1 MAPLKPLTIAINL
14 FWNTFS
20 LFVKKINKD
29 LIMRVTFGSKYNQMN
44 NYQNALQNKINDA
57 NTQIASGL
65 KIRYGYQNSDINNQ
79 NLKFQ
84 YEENTLDQGIDV
96 AKNAY
101 TSTLNTDKA
110 LQEFSKTMEAFKTKL
125 IQSANDVHSET
136 SRAAIANDLERLKEH
151 MMNVANTS
159 IGGEFL
165 FGGSKVDRPPIDS
178 EGKYHGNGEDLNAL
192 ISSDNLVPYN
202 ISGQDL
208 FLGADKDKHKLITT
222 NIKLLNQNK
231 LHPDVMDALEHS
243 SLPEEVFIKPGDT
256 LRELIGDND
265 KDPTNDPKE
274 FFYLQG
280 VRPDGSSFKEK
291 FALSKAYQNQ
301 ESATKVSDLLDK
313 IAHAYGNTSQNKV
326 VDVSLNNW
334 GQIEI
339 KNLTPG
345 SENLDFHLI
354 SSDGDFDDLDALR
367 SSGKRV
373 TEYVKSAF
381 VTDRSLSQVKAVPNM
396 YNPKTL
402 EIPSV
407 FVTKDN
413 VLANKNTKLSEIF
426 GDSVE
431 TLKINASRL
440 DDESL
445 IKIPNLPVYLDIPIL
460 LDVKNS
466 TIKDLKDAIKERF
479 NNEVDV
485 EIETNGRLRIIDNSS
500 KESPISLALSTL
512 DQKGL
517 EVAGIPTNNASEYQK
532 TYFNK
537 EGAKLESNVAQIAQ
551 NGAANGSTKLSEA
564 AKGSLENS
572 VFNMKLNDV
581 NGLFLEAQMILDNNG
596 VFLSLPNG
604 VKIPLYDPT
613 TADIQASKPNEVTY
627 RQLMDAMSIVLN
639 YSNTDPAIYQ
649 QISDNPTS
657 KESKERFIELLKQAK
672 DNLSVNLNEEG
683 KVIIQDNMH
692 SNTKMQ
698 FMLFDKDANDFSQNA
713 LHSDKPSLKL
723 NANNALIIDKPSVN
737 FFDQLENT
745 ITSVRKGI
753 YRPDALGDTYSSDMR
768 NLGIQNGITLIDH
781 LSDHIEK
788 MIAKNGAHGKA
799 FENIIRRNEV
809 LKTQVQSIRGETT
822 GTDMAETYNKFSNL
836 TNNYN
841 AVLASTNKINNL
853 SLTKYL

>member
-1 MAPLKPLTIAINL
+1 
-14 FWNTFS
+14 
-20 LFVKKINKD
+20 
-29 LIMRVTFGSKYNQMN
+29 MRVTFGSKYNQMN
-44 NYQNALQNKINDA
+44 HYQNALQNKINDA

-96 AKNAY
+96 AQNAY

-136 SRAAIANDLERLKEH
+136 SRAAIANDLERLREH

-178 EGKYHGNGEDLNAL
+178 NGKYHGNGEDLNAL

-222 NIKLLNQNK
+222 NIKLFNQSK

-291 FALSKAYQNQ
+291 FALDKAYQNK

-313 IAHAYGNTSQNKV
+313 IGHAYGNTSQNKV

-354 SSDGDFDDLDALR
+354 SSDWDFDDLDALR

-396 YNPKTL
+396 YNPKVL

-440 DDESL
+440 DDESA

-485 EIETNGRLRIIDNSS
+485 EIATNGRLRIIDNSS
-500 KESPISLALSTL
+500 NQSPISFSLITL
-512 DQKGL
+512 NDKGL

-581 NGLFLEAQMILDNNG
+581 NGLFLEAQMNLDNNG
-596 VFLSLPNG
+596 AFLSLPNG

-627 RQLMDAMSIVLN
+627 RQLMDAMSIALN

-657 KESKERFIELLKQAK
+657 KESKERFIGLLKQAK
-672 DNLSVNLNEEG
+672 DNLSINLNEEG

-737 FFDQLENT
+737 FFDQLENI

-753 YRPDALGDTYSSDMR
+753 YRPDALGDNYSSDMR

>member
-1 MAPLKPLTIAINL
+1 
-14 FWNTFS
+14 
-20 LFVKKINKD
+20 
-29 LIMRVTFGSKYNQMN
+29 MRVTFGSKYNQMN

-65 KIRYGYQNSDINNQ
+65 KIRYGYQNSNINNQ

-96 AKNAY
+96 AQNAY

-110 LQEFSKTMEAFKTKL
+110 LQEFSKTMETFKTKL
-125 IQSANDVHSET
+125 IQSANDMHSET
-136 SRAAIANDLERLKEH
+136 SRAAIANDLERLREH

-243 SLPEEVFIKPGDT
+243 SLPEEVFIKPSDT

-280 VRPDGSSFKEK
+280 IRPDGSSFKEK
-291 FALSKAYQNQ
+291 FALDKAYQNK

-313 IAHAYGNTSQNKV
+313 IGHAYGNTSQNKV

-367 SSGKRV
+367 SSAKRV

-396 YNPKTL
+396 YNPKVL

-426 GDSVE
+426 GDKVE

-440 DDESL
+440 GDTSA
-445 IKIPNLPVYLDIPIL
+445 IQIPNLPINLDIPIL

-466 TIKDLKDAIKERF
+466 TIKDLKDAIKDRF

-485 EIETNGRLRIIDNSS
+485 EIETNGRLRIIDNAPNQ
-500 KESPISLALSTL
+500 SPISLALSTL
-512 DQKGL
+512 DDKRL

-551 NGAANGSTKLSEA
+551 NGTANGSTKLSEV

-581 NGLFLEAQMILDNNG
+581 NGSFLEAQMILDNNG
-596 VFLSLPNG
+596 AFLSLPNG
-604 VKIPLYDPT
+604 IKIPLYDPT
-613 TADIQASKPNEVTY
+613 SADIQASKPNEVTY
-627 RQLMDAMSIVLN
+627 RQLMDAMSIALN
-639 YSNTDPAIYQ
+639 YSNTDSAIYQ

-672 DNLSVNLNEEG
+672 GNLSVNLNEEG

>member
-1 MAPLKPLTIAINL
+1 
-14 FWNTFS
+14 
-20 LFVKKINKD
+20 
-29 LIMRVTFGSKYNQMN
+29 MRVTFGSKYNQMN

-96 AKNAY
+96 AQNAY

-136 SRAAIANDLERLKEH
+136 SRAAIANDLERLREH

-280 VRPDGSSFKEK
+280 IRPDGSSFKEK
-291 FALSKAYQNQ
+291 FALDKAYQNK

-313 IAHAYGNTSQNKV
+313 IAHAYGNISQNKV

-396 YNPKTL
+396 YNPRVL

-440 DDESL
+440 DDASL
-445 IKIPNLPVYLDIPIL
+445 IKIPNLPIDLDIPIL

-551 NGAANGSTKLSEA
+551 NGTANGSTKLSEV

-581 NGLFLEAQMILDNNG
+581 NGSFLEAQMILDNNG
-596 VFLSLPNG
+596 AFLSLPNG
-604 VKIPLYDPT
+604 IKIPLYDPT
-613 TADIQASKPNEVTY
+613 SADIQASKPNEVTY
-627 RQLMDAMSIVLN
+627 RQLMDAMSIALN
-639 YSNTDPAIYQ
+639 YSNTDPSIYQ

-657 KESKERFIELLKQAK
+657 KESKDRFIELLKQAK

-737 FFDQLENT
+737 FFDQLENI

-788 MIAKNGAHGKA
+788 MIAKNGSHGKA

>member
-1 MAPLKPLTIAINL
+1 
-14 FWNTFS
+14 
-20 LFVKKINKD
+20 
-29 LIMRVTFGSKYNQMN
+29 MRVTFGSKYNQMN
-44 NYQNALQNKINDA
+44 NYQNALQNKINDT

-65 KIRYGYQNSDINNQ
+65 KIRYGYQNSNINNQ

-96 AKNAY
+96 AQNAY

-110 LQEFSKTMEAFKTKL
+110 LQEFSKTMETFKTKL

-136 SRAAIANDLERLKEH
+136 SRAAIANDLERLREH

-178 EGKYHGNGEDLNAL
+178 KGKYHGNGEDLNAL

-231 LHPDVMDALEHS
+231 LHPDVMDALEYS

-280 VRPDGSSFKEK
+280 IRPDGSSFKEK
-291 FALSKAYQNQ
+291 FALSKAYQNK

-313 IAHAYGNTSQNKV
+313 IGHAYGNTSQNKV

-396 YNPKTL
+396 YNPKAL

-407 FVTKDN
+407 FVTKNN

-431 TLKINASRL
+431 TLKINAS
-440 DDESL
+440 DDASA
-445 IKIPNLPVYLDIPIL
+445 IKIPNLPIGLDIPIL

-500 KESPISLALSTL
+500 NQSPISLALSTL

-532 TYFNK
+532 TYFNR
-537 EGAKLESNVAQIAQ
+537 EGAKLESNVAQIVQ
-551 NGAANGSTKLSEA
+551 NGAANGSTKLSEVA
-564 AKGSLENS
+564 NGSLENS

-581 NGLFLEAQMILDNNG
+581 NGSFLEAQMILDNNG
-596 VFLSLPNG
+596 AFLSLPNG
-604 VKIPLYDPT
+604 IKIPLYDPT
-613 TADIQASKPNEVTY
+613 SADIQASKPNEVTY

-672 DNLSVNLNEEG
+672 GNLSVNLNEEG

-737 FFDQLENT
+737 FFDQLENI

-822 GTDMAETYNKFSNL
+822 GADMAETYNKFSNL

>member
-1 MAPLKPLTIAINL
+1 
-14 FWNTFS
+14 
-20 LFVKKINKD
+20 
-29 LIMRVTFGSKYNQMN
+29 MRVTFGSKYNQMN

-96 AKNAY
+96 AQNAH

-136 SRAAIANDLERLKEH
+136 SRAAIANDLERLREH

-222 NIKLLNQNK
+222 NIKLFNQNK
-231 LHPDVMDALEHS
+231 LHPNVMDALEHS
-243 SLPEEVFIKPGDT
+243 SLPEEVFIKPSDT

-291 FALSKAYQNQ
+291 FALDKAYQNQ
-301 ESATKVSDLLDK
+301 KSATKVSDLLDK
-313 IAHAYGNTSQNKV
+313 IGHAYGNTSQNKV

-373 TEYVKSAF
+373 TEYIKSAF

-396 YNPKTL
+396 YNPKAL

-440 DDESL
+440 DETSV
-445 IKIPNLPVYLDIPIL
+445 IKIPNLPINLDIPIL

-485 EIETNGRLRIIDNSS
+485 EIETNGRLRIIDNAPNQ
-500 KESPISLALSTL
+500 SPISLALSTL
-512 DQKGL
+512 DDKGL

-551 NGAANGSTKLSEA
+551 NGAANGSTKLSEV

-581 NGLFLEAQMILDNNG
+581 NGLFLKAQINLDNNG
-596 VFLSLPNG
+596 AFLSLPNG

-627 RQLMDAMSIVLN
+627 RQLMDAMNIALN

-698 FMLFDKDANDFSQNA
+698 FMLFDKDANDFSQNS
-713 LHSDKPSLKL
+713 LRSDKPNLKL

-737 FFDQLENT
+737 FFDQLENI

-788 MIAKNGAHGKA
+788 MIAKNGSHGKA

>member
-1 MAPLKPLTIAINL
+1 
-14 FWNTFS
+14 
-20 LFVKKINKD
+20 
-29 LIMRVTFGSKYNQMN
+29 MRVTFGSKYNQMN

-96 AKNAY
+96 AQNAH

-136 SRAAIANDLERLKEH
+136 SRVAIANDLERLREH

-222 NIKLLNQNK
+222 NIKLFNQNK

-280 VRPDGSSFKEK
+280 IRPDGSSFKEK
-291 FALSKAYQNQ
+291 FALDKAYQNQ
-301 ESATKVSDLLDK
+301 KSATKVSDLLDK
-313 IAHAYGNTSQNKV
+313 IGHAYGNTSQNKV

-396 YNPKTL
+396 YNPKAL

-440 DDESL
+440 GETSV
-445 IKIPNLPVYLDIPIL
+445 IKIPNLPIDLDIPIL

-485 EIETNGRLRIIDNSS
+485 EIGTNGRLRIIDNSS

-537 EGAKLESNVAQIAQ
+537 EGAKLESNIAQTAQ
-551 NGAANGSTKLSEA
+551 NGAANGSTKLSEV

-581 NGLFLEAQMILDNNG
+581 NGSFLKAQVILNNNG
-596 VFLSLPNG
+596 AFLSLPNG
-604 VKIPLYDPT
+604 IKIPLYDPT
-613 TADIQASKPNEVTY
+613 SADIQASKPNEVTY
-627 RQLMDAMSIVLN
+627 RQLMDAMSIALN

-649 QISDNPTS
+649 QISDNSTS
-657 KESKERFIELLKQAK
+657 KESKERFIGLLKQAK

-737 FFDQLENT
+737 FFDQLENI

>member
-1 MAPLKPLTIAINL
+1 
-14 FWNTFS
+14 
-20 LFVKKINKD
+20 
-29 LIMRVTFGSKYNQMN
+29 MRVTFGSKYNQMN

-65 KIRYGYQNSDINNQ
+65 KIRYGYQNSNINNQ

-96 AKNAY
+96 AQNAY

-110 LQEFSKTMEAFKTKL
+110 LQEFSKTMETFKTKL
-125 IQSANDVHSET
+125 IQSANDMHSET
-136 SRAAIANDLERLKEH
+136 SRAAIANDLERLREH

-243 SLPEEVFIKPGDT
+243 SLPEEVFIKPSDT

-280 VRPDGSSFKEK
+280 IRPDGSSFKEK

-301 ESATKVSDLLDK
+301 GSATKVSDLLDK

-396 YNPKTL
+396 YNPRAL

-431 TLKINASRL
+431 TLKINAS
-440 DDESL
+440 DDTSA

-500 KESPISLALSTL
+500 NQSPISFVLSAL

-551 NGAANGSTKLSEA
+551 NGAANGSTKLSEVA
-564 AKGSLENS
+564 NGSLENS

-581 NGLFLEAQMILDNNG
+581 NGSFLEAQMILDNNG
-596 VFLSLPNG
+596 AFLSLPNG
-604 VKIPLYDPT
+604 IKIPLYDPT
-613 TADIQASKPNEVTY
+613 SADIQASKPNEVTY
-627 RQLMDAMSIVLN
+627 RQLMDAMSIALN

-672 DNLSVNLNEEG
+672 GNLSVNLNEEG

>member
-1 MAPLKPLTIAINL
+1 
-14 FWNTFS
+14 
-20 LFVKKINKD
+20 
-29 LIMRVTFGSKYNQMN
+29 MRVTFGSKYNQMN

-96 AKNAY
+96 AQNAY

-136 SRAAIANDLERLKEH
+136 SRAAIANDLERLREH

-178 EGKYHGNGEDLNAL
+178 NGKYHGNGEDLNAL

-222 NIKLLNQNK
+222 NIKLFNQNK

-243 SLPEEVFIKPGDT
+243 SLPEEVFIKPSDT

-291 FALSKAYQNQ
+291 FALSKAYQNK

-426 GDSVE
+426 GDKVE

-440 DDESL
+440 DDENA

-500 KESPISLALSTL
+500 KESPISLTLSAL
-512 DQKGL
+512 DAKGL

-551 NGAANGSTKLSEA
+551 NGAANGSTKLSEV

-581 NGLFLEAQMILDNNG
+581 NGSFLKAQMILDNNG
-596 VFLSLPNG
+596 AFLSLPNG
-604 VKIPLYDPT
+604 IKIPLYDPT
-613 TADIQASKPNEVTY
+613 SADIQASKPNEVTY
-627 RQLMDAMSIVLN
+627 RQLMDAMSIALN

-737 FFDQLENT
+737 FFDQLENI

-788 MIAKNGAHGKA
+788 MIAKNGSHGKA

>member
-1 MAPLKPLTIAINL
+1 
-14 FWNTFS
+14 
-20 LFVKKINKD
+20 
-29 LIMRVTFGSKYNQMN
+29 MRVTFGSKYNQMN
-44 NYQNALQNKINDA
+44 HYQNALQNKINDA

-96 AKNAY
+96 AQNAY

-136 SRAAIANDLERLKEH
+136 SRAAIANDLERLREH
-151 MMNVANTS
+151 MINVANTS

-178 EGKYHGNGEDLNAL
+178 NGKYHGNGEDLNAL

-313 IAHAYGNTSQNKV
+313 IGHAYGNTSQNKV
-326 VDVSLNNW
+326 VDVNLNNW

-396 YNPKTL
+396 YNPKVL

-407 FVTKDN
+407 FITKDN

-426 GDSVE
+426 GDKVE
-431 TLKINASRL
+431 TLKVNASRL
-440 DDESL
+440 DNSSA
-445 IKIPNLPVYLDIPIL
+445 IQIPNLPINLDIPIL

-551 NGAANGSTKLSEA
+551 NGAANGSTKLSEVS
-564 AKGSLENS
+564 KGSLENS

-581 NGLFLEAQMILDNNG
+581 NGSFLEAQMNLDPNG
-596 VFLSLPNG
+596 AFLSLPNG

-613 TADIQASKPNEVTY
+613 TANIQASKPNEVTY
-627 RQLMDAMSIVLN
+627 RQLMDAMSIALN

-657 KESKERFIELLKQAK
+657 KESKERFIGLLKQAK

-737 FFDQLENT
+737 FFDQLENI

-788 MIAKNGAHGKA
+788 MIAKNGSHGKA

>member
-1 MAPLKPLTIAINL
+1 
-14 FWNTFS
+14 
-20 LFVKKINKD
+20 
-29 LIMRVTFGSKYNQMN
+29 MRVTFGSKYNQMN

-96 AKNAY
+96 AQNAY

-136 SRAAIANDLERLKEH
+136 SRAAIANDLERLREH

-222 NIKLLNQNK
+222 NIKLFNQNK

-291 FALSKAYQNQ
+291 FALSKAYQNK

-313 IAHAYGNTSQNKV
+313 IGHAYGNTSQNKV

-367 SSGKRV
+367 SSTKRV

-396 YNPKTL
+396 YNPKVL

-426 GDSVE
+426 GDKVE

-440 DDESL
+440 DDESA

-551 NGAANGSTKLSEA
+551 NGAANGSTKLSEVS
-564 AKGSLENS
+564 KGSLENS

-581 NGLFLEAQMILDNNG
+581 NGSFLEAQMNLDNNG
-596 VFLSLPNG
+596 AFLSLPNG

-613 TADIQASKPNEVTY
+613 TANIQASKPNEVTY
-627 RQLMDAMSIVLN
+627 RQLMDAMSIALN

-657 KESKERFIELLKQAK
+657 KESKERFIGLLKQAK

>member
-1 MAPLKPLTIAINL
+1 
-14 FWNTFS
+14 
-20 LFVKKINKD
+20 
-29 LIMRVTFGSKYNQMN
+29 MRVTFGSKYNQMN
-44 NYQNALQNKINDA
+44 HYQNALQNKINDA

-96 AKNAY
+96 AQNAY

-136 SRAAIANDLERLKEH
+136 SRAAIANDLERLREH
-151 MMNVANTS
+151 MINVANTS

-178 EGKYHGNGEDLNAL
+178 NGKYHGNGEDLNAL

-243 SLPEEVFIKPGDT
+243 SLPEEVFIKPSDT

-291 FALSKAYQNQ
+291 FALDKAYQNQ

-313 IAHAYGNTSQNKV
+313 IGHAYGNTSQNKV

-354 SSDGDFDDLDALR
+354 SSDGDFDNLDALR

-396 YNPKTL
+396 YNPKVL

-440 DDESL
+440 GDTSA
-445 IKIPNLPVYLDIPIL
+445 IKIPNLPINLDIPIL
-460 LDVKNS
+460 LDMKNS

-500 KESPISLALSTL
+500 KESPISFALSTL

-517 EVAGIPTNNASEYQK
+517 EVVGIPTNNASEYQK

-537 EGAKLESNVAQIAQ
+537 EGAKLESNVAQTAQ
-551 NGAANGSTKLSEA
+551 NGTANGSTKLSEVS
-564 AKGSLENS
+564 KGSLENS

-581 NGLFLEAQMILDNNG
+581 NGSFLEAQINLDNNG
-596 VFLSLPNG
+596 AFLSLPNG

-627 RQLMDAMSIVLN
+627 RQLMDAMSIALN

-657 KESKERFIELLKQAK
+657 KESKEQFIELLKQAK

-737 FFDQLENT
+737 FFDQLENI

>member
-1 MAPLKPLTIAINL
+1 
-14 FWNTFS
+14 
-20 LFVKKINKD
+20 
-29 LIMRVTFGSKYNQMN
+29 MRVTFGSKYNQMN

-96 AKNAY
+96 AQNAY

-110 LQEFSKTMEAFKTKL
+110 LQEFSKTMETFKTKL

-136 SRAAIANDLERLKEH
+136 SRAAIANDLERLREH

-192 ISSDNLVPYN
+192 VSSDNLVPYN

-243 SLPEEVFIKPGDT
+243 SLPEEVFIKPNDT

-280 VRPDGSSFKEK
+280 IRPDGSSFKEK
-291 FALSKAYQNQ
+291 FALDKAYQNK

-313 IAHAYGNTSQNKV
+313 IGHAYGNTSQNKV
-326 VDVSLNNW
+326 VDVSLNSW

-373 TEYVKSAF
+373 TEYVKSVF

-396 YNPKTL
+396 YNPRVL

-431 TLKINASRL
+431 TLKINAS
-440 DDESL
+440 DDTNA
-445 IKIPNLPVYLDIPIL
+445 IKIPNLPIGLDIPIL

-479 NNEVDV
+479 NDEVDV

-500 KESPISLALSTL
+500 NQSPISLALSAL

-551 NGAANGSTKLSEA
+551 NGAANGSTKLSEVA
-564 AKGSLENS
+564 NGSLENS

-581 NGLFLEAQMILDNNG
+581 NGSFLEAQMILDNNG
-596 VFLSLPNG
+596 AFLNLPNG
-604 VKIPLYDPT
+604 IKIPLYDPT
-613 TADIQASKPNEVTY
+613 SADIQASKPNEVTY
-627 RQLMDAMSIVLN
+627 RQLMDAMSIALN

-657 KESKERFIELLKQAK
+657 KESKDRFIELLKQAK
-672 DNLSVNLNEEG
+672 GNLSVNLNEEG

-737 FFDQLENT
+737 FFDQLENI

>member
-1 MAPLKPLTIAINL
+1 
-14 FWNTFS
+14 
-20 LFVKKINKD
+20 
-29 LIMRVTFGSKYNQMN
+29 MRVTFGSKYNQMN

-84 YEENTLDQGIDV
+84 YEENTLDQGIDL
-96 AKNAY
+96 AQNAY

-136 SRAAIANDLERLKEH
+136 SRAAIANDLERLREH
-151 MMNVANTS
+151 MINVANTS

-243 SLPEEVFIKPGDT
+243 SLPEEVFIKPSDT

-396 YNPKTL
+396 YNPKVL

-426 GDSVE
+426 GDKVE

-440 DDESL
+440 GDTSA
-445 IKIPNLPVYLDIPIL
+445 IKIPNFPIDLAIPIL

-500 KESPISLALSTL
+500 KESPISFALSTL

-551 NGAANGSTKLSEA
+551 NGAANGSTKLSEVS
-564 AKGSLENS
+564 KGSLENS

-581 NGLFLEAQMILDNNG
+581 NGSFLEAQMNLDPNG
-596 VFLSLPNG
+596 AFLSLPNG

-613 TADIQASKPNEVTY
+613 TAGIQASKPNEVTY
-627 RQLMDAMSIVLN
+627 RQLMDAMSIALN

-672 DNLSVNLNEEG
+672 DNLSINLNEEG

-737 FFDQLENT
+737 FFDQLENI

-768 NLGIQNGITLIDH
+768 NLGIQNGITLVDH

>member
-1 MAPLKPLTIAINL
+1 
-14 FWNTFS
+14 
-20 LFVKKINKD
+20 
-29 LIMRVTFGSKYNQMN
+29 MRVTFGSKYNQMN

-65 KIRYGYQNSDINNQ
+65 KIRYGYQNSNINNQ

-110 LQEFSKTMEAFKTKL
+110 LQEFSKTMETFKTKL
-125 IQSANDVHSET
+125 IQSANDMHSET
-136 SRAAIANDLERLKEH
+136 SRAAIANDLERLREH

-280 VRPDGSSFKEK
+280 IRPDGSSFKEK
-291 FALSKAYQNQ
+291 FALDKAYQNK
-301 ESATKVSDLLDK
+301 ESATKVSDLLDR
-313 IAHAYGNTSQNKV
+313 IGHAYGNTSQNKV

-367 SSGKRV
+367 SSSKRV

-381 VTDRSLSQVKAVPNM
+381 VTDRSLSQVKAVPNI
-396 YNPKTL
+396 YNPKVL

-426 GDSVE
+426 GDSVQ

-440 DDESL
+440 DDTSA
-445 IKIPNLPVYLDIPIL
+445 IKIPNLPIGLDIPIL
-460 LDVKNS
+460 FDVKNS
-466 TIKDLKDAIKERF
+466 TIRDLKDAIKERF

-500 KESPISLALSTL
+500 NQSPISFALSTL

-551 NGAANGSTKLSEA
+551 NGAANGSTKLSEVA
-564 AKGSLENS
+564 NGSLENS

-581 NGLFLEAQMILDNNG
+581 NGSFLEAQMILDSNG
-596 VFLSLPNG
+596 AFLNLPNG
-604 VKIPLYDPT
+604 IKIPLYDPT
-613 TADIQASKPNEVTY
+613 STDIQASKPNEVTY
-627 RQLMDAMSIVLN
+627 RQLMDAMSIALN

-672 DNLSVNLNEEG
+672 GNLSVNLNEEG

-737 FFDQLENT
+737 FFDQLENI

>member
-1 MAPLKPLTIAINL
+1 
-14 FWNTFS
+14 
-20 LFVKKINKD
+20 
-29 LIMRVTFGSKYNQMN
+29 MRVTFGSKYNQMN

-96 AKNAY
+96 AQNAY

-136 SRAAIANDLERLKEH
+136 SRAAIANDLERLREH
-151 MMNVANTS
+151 MINVANTS

-178 EGKYHGNGEDLNAL
+178 NGKYHGNGEDLNAL

-243 SLPEEVFIKPGDT
+243 SLPEEVFIKPNDT

-291 FALSKAYQNQ
+291 FALSKAYQNK

-313 IAHAYGNTSQNKV
+313 IGHAYGNTSQNKV

-373 TEYVKSAF
+373 TEYVKSTF

-396 YNPKTL
+396 YNPKVL

-426 GDSVE
+426 GDKVK

-440 DDESL
+440 DNSSA

-500 KESPISLALSTL
+500 KESPISLALSAL
-512 DQKGL
+512 DAKGL

-551 NGAANGSTKLSEA
+551 NGTANGSTKLSEVS
-564 AKGSLENS
+564 KGSLENS

-581 NGLFLEAQMILDNNG
+581 NGLFLEAQMNLDNNG
-596 VFLSLPNG
+596 AFLSLPNG
-604 VKIPLYDPT
+604 IKIPLYDPT
-613 TADIQASKPNEVTY
+613 TANIQASKPNEVTY
-627 RQLMDAMSIVLN
+627 RQLMDAMSIALN

-753 YRPDALGDTYSSDMR
+753 YRPDALGNTYSSDMR

>member
-1 MAPLKPLTIAINL
+1 
-14 FWNTFS
+14 
-20 LFVKKINKD
+20 
-29 LIMRVTFGSKYNQMN
+29 MRVTFGSKYNQMN

-96 AKNAY
+96 AQNAY

-136 SRAAIANDLERLKEH
+136 SRAAIANDLERLREH

-178 EGKYHGNGEDLNAL
+178 NGKYHGNGEDLNAL

-208 FLGADKDKHKLITT
+208 FLGTDKDKHKIVTT
-222 NIKLLNQNK
+222 NIKLFNQNK

-243 SLPEEVFIKPGDT
+243 SLPEEVFIKPSDT

-291 FALSKAYQNQ
+291 FALDKAYQNK
-301 ESATKVSDLLDK
+301 ESTTKVSDLLDK
-313 IAHAYGNTSQNKV
+313 IGHAYGNTSQNKV

-396 YNPKTL
+396 YNPRVL

-440 DDESL
+440 DDTSA
-445 IKIPNLPVYLDIPIL
+445 IKIPNLPIYLDIPIL

-551 NGAANGSTKLSEA
+551 NSTANGSTKLSEVA
-564 AKGSLENS
+564 NGSLENS

-581 NGLFLEAQMILDNNG
+581 NGSFLKAQMILDNNG
-596 VFLSLPNG
+596 AFLSLPNG
-604 VKIPLYDPT
+604 IKIPLYDPT
-613 TADIQASKPNEVTY
+613 SADIQASKPNEVTY
-627 RQLMDAMSIVLN
+627 RQLMDAMSIALN
-639 YSNTDPAIYQ
+639 YSNTDPTIYQ

-657 KESKERFIELLKQAK
+657 KESKDRFIELLKQAK

-737 FFDQLENT
+737 FFDQLENI

-822 GTDMAETYNKFSNL
+822 GADMAETYNKFSNL

>member
-1 MAPLKPLTIAINL
+1 
-14 FWNTFS
+14 
-20 LFVKKINKD
+20 
-29 LIMRVTFGSKYNQMN
+29 MRVTFGSKYNQMN

-65 KIRYGYQNSDINNQ
+65 KIRYGYQNSNINNQ

-96 AKNAY
+96 AQNAY

-125 IQSANDVHSET
+125 VQSANDVHSET
-136 SRAAIANDLERLKEH
+136 SRAAIANDLERLREH

-222 NIKLLNQNK
+222 NIKLFNQNK

-243 SLPEEVFIKPGDT
+243 SLPEEVFIKPSDT

-280 VRPDGSSFKEK
+280 IRPDGSSFKEK
-291 FALSKAYQNQ
+291 FALDKAYQNQ
-301 ESATKVSDLLDK
+301 KSATKVSDLLDR
-313 IAHAYGNTSQNKV
+313 IGHAYGNTSQNKV

-381 VTDRSLSQVKAVPNM
+381 VTDRSLSQVKAVQSM
-396 YNPKTL
+396 YNPKVL
-402 EIPSV
+402 EVPSV

-440 DDESL
+440 NETSAL
-445 IKIPNLPVYLDIPIL
+445 QIPNLPVYLDIPIL
-460 LDVKNS
+460 LDMKNS

-537 EGAKLESNVAQIAQ
+537 EGAKLESNVAQTAQ
-551 NGAANGSTKLSEA
+551 NGAANGSTKLSEV

-596 VFLSLPNG
+596 AFLSLPNG

-613 TADIQASKPNEVTY
+613 SADIQASKPNEVTY
-627 RQLMDAMSIVLN
+627 RQLMDAMSIALN

>member
-1 MAPLKPLTIAINL
+1 
-14 FWNTFS
+14 
-20 LFVKKINKD
+20 
-29 LIMRVTFGSKYNQMN
+29 MRVTFGSKYNQMN
-44 NYQNALQNKINDA
+44 HYQNALQNKINDA

-96 AKNAY
+96 AQNAY

-136 SRAAIANDLERLKEH
+136 SRAAIANDLERLREH
-151 MMNVANTS
+151 MINVANTS

-178 EGKYHGNGEDLNAL
+178 NGKYHGNGEDLNAL

-243 SLPEEVFIKPGDT
+243 SLPEEVFIKPSDT

-280 VRPDGSSFKEK
+280 IRPDGSSFKEK
-291 FALSKAYQNQ
+291 FALDKAYQNQ

-313 IAHAYGNTSQNKV
+313 IGHAYGNTSQNKV

-354 SSDGDFDDLDALR
+354 SSDGDFDNLDALR
-367 SSGKRV
+367 SSAKRV

-396 YNPKTL
+396 YNPKVL

-440 DDESL
+440 DNSSTL
-445 IKIPNLPVYLDIPIL
+445 QIPNLPINLDIPIL

-500 KESPISLALSTL
+500 KESPISFALSTL

-517 EVAGIPTNNASEYQK
+517 EVVGIPTNNASEYQK

-537 EGAKLESNVAQIAQ
+537 EGAKLESNVAQTAQ
-551 NGAANGSTKLSEA
+551 NGAANGSTKLSEVS
-564 AKGSLENS
+564 KGSLENS

-581 NGLFLEAQMILDNNG
+581 NGSFLEAQINLDPNG
-596 VFLSLPNG
+596 AFLSLPNG

-613 TADIQASKPNEVTY
+613 TAGIQASKPNEVTY
-627 RQLMDAMSIVLN
+627 RQLMDAMSIALN

-657 KESKERFIELLKQAK
+657 KESKEQFIELLKQAK

-737 FFDQLENT
+737 FFDQLENI

>member
-1 MAPLKPLTIAINL
+1 
-14 FWNTFS
+14 
-20 LFVKKINKD
+20 
-29 LIMRVTFGSKYNQMN
+29 MRVTFGSKYNQMN

-65 KIRYGYQNSDINNQ
+65 KIRYGYQNSNINNQ

-96 AKNAY
+96 AQNAY

-110 LQEFSKTMEAFKTKL
+110 LQEFSKTMETFKTKL

-136 SRAAIANDLERLKEH
+136 SRAAIANDLERLREH

-243 SLPEEVFIKPGDT
+243 SLPEEVFIKPSDT

-291 FALSKAYQNQ
+291 FALDKAYQNQ
-301 ESATKVSDLLDK
+301 KSATKVSDLLDK
-313 IAHAYGNTSQNKV
+313 IGHAYGNTSQNKV

-367 SSGKRV
+367 SSTKRV

-396 YNPKTL
+396 YNPRVL

-440 DDESL
+440 DDTSV
-445 IKIPNLPVYLDIPIL
+445 IKIPNLPIGLDIPIL

-500 KESPISLALSTL
+500 NQSPISFVLSAL

-551 NGAANGSTKLSEA
+551 NGTANGSTKLSEVA
-564 AKGSLENS
+564 NGSLENS

-581 NGLFLEAQMILDNNG
+581 NGSFLEAQMILDNNG
-596 VFLSLPNG
+596 AFLSLPNG
-604 VKIPLYDPT
+604 IKIPLYDPT
-613 TADIQASKPNEVTY
+613 SADIQASKPNEVTY
-627 RQLMDAMSIVLN
+627 RQLMDAMSIALN

-672 DNLSVNLNEEG
+672 GNLSVNLNEEG
-683 KVIIQDNMH
+683 KVVIQDNMH

-737 FFDQLENT
+737 FFDQLENI

>member
-1 MAPLKPLTIAINL
+1 
-14 FWNTFS
+14 
-20 LFVKKINKD
+20 
-29 LIMRVTFGSKYNQMN
+29 MRVTFGSKYNQMN

-96 AKNAY
+96 AQNAY

-136 SRAAIANDLERLKEH
+136 SRAAIANDLERLREH
-151 MMNVANTS
+151 MINVANTS

-165 FGGSKVDRPPIDS
+165 FGGSKVDRSPIDS
-178 EGKYHGNGEDLNAL
+178 NGKYHGNGEDLNAL

-222 NIKLLNQNK
+222 NIKLFNQNK

-243 SLPEEVFIKPGDT
+243 SLPEEVFIKPSDT

-301 ESATKVSDLLDK
+301 ESASKVSDLLDK
-313 IAHAYGNTSQNKV
+313 IGHAYGNTSQNKV

-396 YNPKTL
+396 YNPKVL

-407 FVTKDN
+407 FITKDN

-426 GDSVE
+426 GDKVG

-440 DDESL
+440 DDESA

-512 DQKGL
+512 DAKGL

-537 EGAKLESNVAQIAQ
+537 EGAKLGSNVAQIAQ
-551 NGAANGSTKLSEA
+551 NGAANGSTKLSEV

-581 NGLFLEAQMILDNNG
+581 NGSFLKAQMNLDNNG
-596 VFLSLPNG
+596 AFLSLPNG

-613 TADIQASKPNEVTY
+613 STDIQASKPNEVTY
-627 RQLMDAMSIVLN
+627 RQLMDAMSIALN

-657 KESKERFIELLKQAK
+657 KESKERYIELLKQAK

-737 FFDQLENT
+737 FFDQLENI

>member
-1 MAPLKPLTIAINL
+1 
-14 FWNTFS
+14 
-20 LFVKKINKD
+20 
-29 LIMRVTFGSKYNQMN
+29 MRVTFGSKYNQMN

-96 AKNAY
+96 AQNAH

-136 SRAAIANDLERLKEH
+136 SRAAIANDLERLREH
-151 MMNVANTS
+151 MINVANTS

-243 SLPEEVFIKPGDT
+243 SLPEEVFIKPSDT

-367 SSGKRV
+367 SSAKRV

-381 VTDRSLSQVKAVPNM
+381 VTDRSLSQVKAVPSM
-396 YNPKTL
+396 YNPKVL

-440 DDESL
+440 GDTSV
-445 IKIPNLPVYLDIPIL
+445 IKIPNLPINLDIPIL

-500 KESPISLALSTL
+500 KESPISFALSTL

-537 EGAKLESNVAQIAQ
+537 EGAKLESNVAQTAQ
-551 NGAANGSTKLSEA
+551 NGAANGSTKLSEVSR
-564 AKGSLENS
+564 GNLENS

-581 NGLFLEAQMILDNNG
+581 NGLFLEAQMNLDPNG
-596 VFLSLPNG
+596 AFLSLPNG

-657 KESKERFIELLKQAK
+657 KESKEQFIGLLKQAK
-672 DNLSVNLNEEG
+672 DNLSINLNEEG

-737 FFDQLENT
+737 FFDQLENI

-788 MIAKNGAHGKA
+788 MIAKNGTHGKA

>member
-1 MAPLKPLTIAINL
+1 
-14 FWNTFS
+14 
-20 LFVKKINKD
+20 
-29 LIMRVTFGSKYNQMN
+29 MRVTFGSKYNQMN

-96 AKNAY
+96 AQNAY

-136 SRAAIANDLERLKEH
+136 SRAAIANDLERLREH

-178 EGKYHGNGEDLNAL
+178 NGKYHGNGEDLNAL

-243 SLPEEVFIKPGDT
+243 SLPEEVFIKPSDT

-339 KNLTPG
+339 KNLIPG

-396 YNPKTL
+396 YNPKVL

-426 GDSVE
+426 GDKVE

-440 DDESL
+440 GDTSA
-445 IKIPNLPVYLDIPIL
+445 IKIPNLPINLDIPIL

-551 NGAANGSTKLSEA
+551 NGAANGSTKLSEV

-581 NGLFLEAQMILDNNG
+581 NGLFLEAQINLDNNG
-596 VFLSLPNG
+596 AFLSLPNG

-613 TADIQASKPNEVTY
+613 SADIQASKPNEVTY
-627 RQLMDAMSIVLN
+627 RQLMDAMSIALN

-657 KESKERFIELLKQAK
+657 KESKERFIGLLKQAK
-672 DNLSVNLNEEG
+672 DNLSINLNEEG

-698 FMLFDKDANDFSQNA
+698 FMLFDKDSNDFSQNA

>member
-1 MAPLKPLTIAINL
+1 
-14 FWNTFS
+14 
-20 LFVKKINKD
+20 
-29 LIMRVTFGSKYNQMN
+29 MRVTFGSKYNQMN

-65 KIRYGYQNSDINNQ
+65 KIRYGYQNSNINNQ

-84 YEENTLDQGIDV
+84 YEENTLNQGIDV
-96 AKNAY
+96 AQNAH

-110 LQEFSKTMEAFKTKL
+110 LQEFSKTMETFKTKL

-136 SRAAIANDLERLKEH
+136 SRAAIANDLERLREH

-243 SLPEEVFIKPGDT
+243 SLPEEVFIKPSDT

-280 VRPDGSSFKEK
+280 IRPDGSSFKEK
-291 FALSKAYQNQ
+291 FALDKAYQNK

-313 IAHAYGNTSQNKV
+313 IGHAYGNTSQNKV

-367 SSGKRV
+367 SSAKRV

-396 YNPKTL
+396 YNPRVL

-440 DDESL
+440 DDTSA
-445 IKIPNLPVYLDIPIL
+445 IKIPNLPIGLDIPIL

-500 KESPISLALSTL
+500 KESPISLVLSAL

-551 NGAANGSTKLSEA
+551 NGAANGSTKLSEVA
-564 AKGSLENS
+564 NGSLKNS

-581 NGLFLEAQMILDNNG
+581 NGSFLEAQMILDNNG
-596 VFLSLPNG
+596 AFLSLPNG
-604 VKIPLYDPT
+604 IKIPLYDPT
-613 TADIQASKPNEVTY
+613 SADIQASKPNEVTY
-627 RQLMDAMSIVLN
+627 RQLMDAMSIALN

-657 KESKERFIELLKQAK
+657 KESKEHFIELLKQAK

-737 FFDQLENT
+737 FFDQLENI

>member
-1 MAPLKPLTIAINL
+1 
-14 FWNTFS
+14 
-20 LFVKKINKD
+20 
-29 LIMRVTFGSKYNQMN
+29 MRVTFGSKYNQMN

-96 AKNAY
+96 AQNAY

-136 SRAAIANDLERLKEH
+136 SRAAIANDLERLREH

-178 EGKYHGNGEDLNAL
+178 NGKYHGNGEDLNAL

-222 NIKLLNQNK
+222 NIKLFNQNK

-291 FALSKAYQNQ
+291 FALSKAYQNK

-313 IAHAYGNTSQNKV
+313 IGHAYGNTSQNKV

-426 GDSVE
+426 GDKVK

-440 DDESL
+440 DNSSA

-500 KESPISLALSTL
+500 NQSPISLTLSAL
-512 DQKGL
+512 DAKGL

-551 NGAANGSTKLSEA
+551 NGATNGSTKLSEV

-581 NGLFLEAQMILDNNG
+581 NGLFLEAQMNLDNNG
-596 VFLSLPNG
+596 AFLSLPNG

-613 TADIQASKPNEVTY
+613 SADIQASKPNEVTY
-627 RQLMDAMSIVLN
+627 RQLMDAMSIALN

-753 YRPDALGDTYSSDMR
+753 YRPDALGDIYSSDMR

>member
-1 MAPLKPLTIAINL
+1 
-14 FWNTFS
+14 
-20 LFVKKINKD
+20 
-29 LIMRVTFGSKYNQMN
+29 MRVTFGSKYNQMN
-44 NYQNALQNKINDA
+44 HYQNALQNKINDA

-84 YEENTLDQGIDV
+84 YEENTLNQGIDV
-96 AKNAY
+96 AQNAY

-151 MMNVANTS
+151 MINVANTS

-178 EGKYHGNGEDLNAL
+178 NGKYHGNGEDLNAL

-208 FLGADKDKHKLITT
+208 FLGTDKDKHKLITT
-222 NIKLLNQNK
+222 NIKLFNQNK

-243 SLPEEVFIKPGDT
+243 SLPEEVFIKPSDT

-265 KDPTNDPKE
+265 KDPTNNPKE

-280 VRPDGSSFKEK
+280 IRPDGSSFKEK
-291 FALSKAYQNQ
+291 FALDKAYQNQ

-313 IAHAYGNTSQNKV
+313 IGHAYGNTSQNKV

-354 SSDGDFDDLDALR
+354 SSDGDFDDLDTLR

-396 YNPKTL
+396 YNPKVL

-407 FVTKDN
+407 FITKDN

-426 GDSVE
+426 GDKVE

-440 DDESL
+440 DNSSTL
-445 IKIPNLPVYLDIPIL
+445 QIPNLPINLDIPIL

-500 KESPISLALSTL
+500 KESPISFALSTL

-551 NGAANGSTKLSEA
+551 NGAANGSTKLSEVS
-564 AKGSLENS
+564 KGSLENS

-596 VFLSLPNG
+596 AFLGLPNG

-627 RQLMDAMSIVLN
+627 RQLMDAMSIALN
-639 YSNTDPAIYQ
+639 YSNTDPIIYQ

-657 KESKERFIELLKQAK
+657 KESKERFIGLLKQAK

-737 FFDQLENT
+737 FFDQLENI

>member
-1 MAPLKPLTIAINL
+1 M
-14 FWNTFS
+14 
-20 LFVKKINKD
+20 
-29 LIMRVTFGSKYNQMN
+29 
-44 NYQNALQNKINDA
+44 
-57 NTQIASGL
+57 
-65 KIRYGYQNSDINNQ
+65 
-79 NLKFQ
+79 
-84 YEENTLDQGIDV
+84 
-96 AKNAY
+96 
-101 TSTLNTDKA
+101 
-110 LQEFSKTMEAFKTKL
+110 
-125 IQSANDVHSET
+125 
-136 SRAAIANDLERLKEH
+136 
-151 MMNVANTS
+151 
-159 IGGEFL
+159 
-165 FGGSKVDRPPIDS
+165 
-178 EGKYHGNGEDLNAL
+178 
-192 ISSDNLVPYN
+192 
-202 ISGQDL
+202 
-208 FLGADKDKHKLITT
+208 
-222 NIKLLNQNK
+222 
-231 LHPDVMDALEHS
+231 
-243 SLPEEVFIKPGDT
+243 
-256 LRELIGDND
+256 
-265 KDPTNDPKE
+265 
-274 FFYLQG
+274 QG

-291 FALSKAYQNQ
+291 FALDKAYQNQ
-301 ESATKVSDLLDK
+301 ESASKVSDLLDK

-373 TEYVKSAF
+373 TEYIKSAF

-396 YNPKTL
+396 YNPKVL
-402 EIPSV
+402 EVPSV

-440 DDESL
+440 DETSA

-466 TIKDLKDAIKERF
+466 TIKDLKDAIKKRF

-500 KESPISLALSTL
+500 KESPISLALSAL
-512 DQKGL
+512 DAKGL

-537 EGAKLESNVAQIAQ
+537 EGAKLESNVAQTAQ

-581 NGLFLEAQMILDNNG
+581 NGLFLEAQMNLDNNG
-596 VFLSLPNG
+596 AFLSLPNG
-604 VKIPLYDPT
+604 IKIPLYDPT
-613 TADIQASKPNEVTY
+613 SADIQASKPNEVTY
-627 RQLMDAMSIVLN
+627 RQLMDAMSIALN

-657 KESKERFIELLKQAK
+657 KESKERFIGLLKQAK

>member
-1 MAPLKPLTIAINL
+1 
-14 FWNTFS
+14 
-20 LFVKKINKD
+20 
-29 LIMRVTFGSKYNQMN
+29 MRVTFGSKYNQMN
-44 NYQNALQNKINDA
+44 HYQNALQNKINDA

-96 AKNAY
+96 AQNAY

-151 MMNVANTS
+151 MINVANTS

-178 EGKYHGNGEDLNAL
+178 NGKYHGNGEDLNAL

-222 NIKLLNQNK
+222 NIKLFNQNK

-243 SLPEEVFIKPGDT
+243 SLPEEVFIKPSDT

-313 IAHAYGNTSQNKV
+313 IGHAYGNTSQNKV

-381 VTDRSLSQVKAVPNM
+381 VTDRSLSQVKAVPSM
-396 YNPKTL
+396 YNPKVL

-407 FVTKDN
+407 FITKDN

-426 GDSVE
+426 GDKVE

-440 DDESL
+440 DDESA

-500 KESPISLALSTL
+500 KESPISFALSTL

-581 NGLFLEAQMILDNNG
+581 NGLFLEAQINLDNNG
-596 VFLSLPNG
+596 AFLSLPNG
-604 VKIPLYDPT
+604 IKIPLYDPT
-613 TADIQASKPNEVTY
+613 TANIQASKPNEVTY

-737 FFDQLENT
+737 FFDQLENI

>member
-1 MAPLKPLTIAINL
+1 
-14 FWNTFS
+14 
-20 LFVKKINKD
+20 
-29 LIMRVTFGSKYNQMN
+29 MRVTFGSKYNQMN

-65 KIRYGYQNSDINNQ
+65 KIRYGYQNSNINNQ

-96 AKNAY
+96 AQNAY

-136 SRAAIANDLERLKEH
+136 SRTAIANDLERLREH

-222 NIKLLNQNK
+222 NIKLFNQNK

-243 SLPEEVFIKPGDT
+243 SLPEEVFIKPSDT

-280 VRPDGSSFKEK
+280 IRPDGSSFKEK
-291 FALSKAYQNQ
+291 FVLDKAYQNK

-313 IAHAYGNTSQNKV
+313 IGHAYGNTSQNKV

-367 SSGKRV
+367 SSAKRV

-396 YNPKTL
+396 YNPRVL

-407 FVTKDN
+407 FITKDN

-440 DDESL
+440 DDTNA
-445 IKIPNLPVYLDIPIL
+445 IKIPNLPIGLDIPIL

-500 KESPISLALSTL
+500 NQSPISFVLSAL

-551 NGAANGSTKLSEA
+551 NGAANGSTKLSEVA
-564 AKGSLENS
+564 NGSLENS

-581 NGLFLEAQMILDNNG
+581 NGSFLEAQMILDNNG
-596 VFLSLPNG
+596 AFLSLPNG
-604 VKIPLYDPT
+604 IKIPLYDPT
-613 TADIQASKPNEVTY
+613 SADIQASKPNEVTY

-639 YSNTDPAIYQ
+639 YSNTDPVIYQ

-672 DNLSVNLNEEG
+672 GNLSVNLNEEG

-692 SNTKMQ
+692 SSTKMQ

-737 FFDQLENT
+737 FFDQLENI

>member
-1 MAPLKPLTIAINL
+1 
-14 FWNTFS
+14 
-20 LFVKKINKD
+20 
-29 LIMRVTFGSKYNQMN
+29 MRVTFGSKYNQMN
-44 NYQNALQNKINDA
+44 HYQNALQNKINDA

-96 AKNAY
+96 AQNAY

-136 SRAAIANDLERLKEH
+136 SRAAIANDLERLREH

-178 EGKYHGNGEDLNAL
+178 NGKYHGNGEDLNAL

-208 FLGADKDKHKLITT
+208 FLGTDKDKHKIVTT
-222 NIKLLNQNK
+222 NIKLFNQNK

-313 IAHAYGNTSQNKV
+313 IGHAYGNTSQNKV

-396 YNPKTL
+396 YNPKVL

-426 GDSVE
+426 GDKVE

-440 DDESL
+440 DDENA
-445 IKIPNLPVYLDIPIL
+445 IQIPNLPINLDIPIL

-537 EGAKLESNVAQIAQ
+537 EGAKLESNVAQTAQ
-551 NGAANGSTKLSEA
+551 NGAANGSTKLSEV

-581 NGLFLEAQMILDNNG
+581 NGLFLKAQINLDNNG
-596 VFLSLPNG
+596 AFLSLPNG
-604 VKIPLYDPT
+604 IKIPLYDPT
-613 TADIQASKPNEVTY
+613 STDIQASKPNEVTY
-627 RQLMDAMSIVLN
+627 RQLMDAMSIALN

-788 MIAKNGAHGKA
+788 MIAKNGSHGKA

>member
-1 MAPLKPLTIAINL
+1 
-14 FWNTFS
+14 
-20 LFVKKINKD
+20 
-29 LIMRVTFGSKYNQMN
+29 MRVTFGSKYNQMN
-44 NYQNALQNKINDA
+44 NYQNTLQNKINDA

-96 AKNAY
+96 AQNAY

-136 SRAAIANDLERLKEH
+136 SRAAIANDLERLREH

-178 EGKYHGNGEDLNAL
+178 NGKYHGNGEDLNAL

-208 FLGADKDKHKLITT
+208 FLGTDKDKHKLITT
-222 NIKLLNQNK
+222 NIKLFNQNK

-243 SLPEEVFIKPGDT
+243 SLPEEVFIKPSDT

-291 FALSKAYQNQ
+291 FALSKAYQNK
-301 ESATKVSDLLDK
+301 ESASKVSDLLDK

-373 TEYVKSAF
+373 TEYVKSTF
-381 VTDRSLSQVKAVPNM
+381 VTDRSLSQVKAVPSM
-396 YNPKTL
+396 YNPKVL

-440 DDESL
+440 DNSSA

-460 LDVKNS
+460 LNVKNS

-500 KESPISLALSTL
+500 KESPISLALSAL
-512 DQKGL
+512 DAKGL

-551 NGAANGSTKLSEA
+551 NGAANGSTKLSEV

-596 VFLSLPNG
+596 AFLSLPNG

-613 TADIQASKPNEVTY
+613 TANIQASKPNEVTY
-627 RQLMDAMSIVLN
+627 RQLMDAMSIALN

>member
-1 MAPLKPLTIAINL
+1 
-14 FWNTFS
+14 
-20 LFVKKINKD
+20 
-29 LIMRVTFGSKYNQMN
+29 MRVTFGSKYNQMN

-84 YEENTLDQGIDV
+84 YEENTLNQGIDV
-96 AKNAY
+96 AQNAY

-110 LQEFSKTMEAFKTKL
+110 LQEFSKTMETFKTKL
-125 IQSANDVHSET
+125 VQSANDVHSET

-151 MMNVANTS
+151 MINVANTS

-178 EGKYHGNGEDLNAL
+178 NGKYHGNGEDLNAL

-222 NIKLLNQNK
+222 NIKLFNQNK

-243 SLPEEVFIKPGDT
+243 SLPEEVFIKPSDT

-280 VRPDGSSFKEK
+280 IRPDGSSFKEK
-291 FALSKAYQNQ
+291 FALSKAYQNK

-313 IAHAYGNTSQNKV
+313 IGHAYGNTSQNKV

-354 SSDGDFDDLDALR
+354 SSDGDFDNLDALR

-373 TEYVKSAF
+373 TGYVKSAF

-396 YNPKTL
+396 YNPKVL

-426 GDSVE
+426 GDKVK

-440 DDESL
+440 DNSSA

-500 KESPISLALSTL
+500 NQSPISLALSTL

-551 NGAANGSTKLSEA
+551 NGAANGSTKLSEV

-581 NGLFLEAQMILDNNG
+581 NGLFLEAQINLDNNG
-596 VFLSLPNG
+596 AFLSLPNG

-613 TADIQASKPNEVTY
+613 SADIQASKPNEVTY
-627 RQLMDAMSIVLN
+627 RQLMDAMSIALN

-768 NLGIQNGITLIDH
+768 NLGIQNGITLVDH

>member
-1 MAPLKPLTIAINL
+1 
-14 FWNTFS
+14 
-20 LFVKKINKD
+20 
-29 LIMRVTFGSKYNQMN
+29 MRVTFGSKYNQMN

-96 AKNAY
+96 AQNAY

-136 SRAAIANDLERLKEH
+136 SRAAIANDLERLREH

-243 SLPEEVFIKPGDT
+243 SLPEEVFIKPNDT

-291 FALSKAYQNQ
+291 FALDKAYQNK

-313 IAHAYGNTSQNKV
+313 IGHAYGNTSQNKV

-396 YNPKTL
+396 YNPRVL

-431 TLKINASRL
+431 TLKINAS
-440 DDESL
+440 DNTSA
-445 IKIPNLPVYLDIPIL
+445 IKIPNLPIGLDIPIL

-500 KESPISLALSTL
+500 KESPISLALSAL

-551 NGAANGSTKLSEA
+551 NGAVNGSTKLSEVA
-564 AKGSLENS
+564 NGSLKNS

-581 NGLFLEAQMILDNNG
+581 NGSFLEAQMILDNNG
-596 VFLSLPNG
+596 AFLSLPNG
-604 VKIPLYDPT
+604 IKIPLYDPT
-613 TADIQASKPNEVTY
+613 SADIQASKPNEVTY
-627 RQLMDAMSIVLN
+627 RQLMDAMSIALN

-649 QISDNPTS
+649 QISNNPTS

-672 DNLSVNLNEEG
+672 GNLSVNLNEEG

-737 FFDQLENT
+737 FFDQLENI

-788 MIAKNGAHGKA
+788 MIAKNGSHGKA

>member
-1 MAPLKPLTIAINL
+1 
-14 FWNTFS
+14 
-20 LFVKKINKD
+20 
-29 LIMRVTFGSKYNQMN
+29 MRVTFGSKYNQMN

-96 AKNAY
+96 AQNAY

-136 SRAAIANDLERLKEH
+136 SRAAIANDLERLREH

-178 EGKYHGNGEDLNAL
+178 NGKYHGNGEYLNAL

-222 NIKLLNQNK
+222 NIKLFNQNK

-313 IAHAYGNTSQNKV
+313 IGHAYGNTSQNKV

-440 DDESL
+440 DETSA

-485 EIETNGRLRIIDNSS
+485 EIETNGRLKIIDNSS

-551 NGAANGSTKLSEA
+551 NGTANGSTKLSEV

-581 NGLFLEAQMILDNNG
+581 NGSFLKAQVILDNNRA
-596 VFLSLPNG
+596 FLSLPNG
-604 VKIPLYDPT
+604 IKIPLYDPT
-613 TADIQASKPNEVTY
+613 SADIQASKPNEVTY
-627 RQLMDAMSIVLN
+627 RQLMDAMSIALN

-657 KESKERFIELLKQAK
+657 KESKERFIGLLKQAK

-698 FMLFDKDANDFSQNA
+698 FMLFDKDSNDFSQNA

>member
-1 MAPLKPLTIAINL
+1 
-14 FWNTFS
+14 
-20 LFVKKINKD
+20 
-29 LIMRVTFGSKYNQMN
+29 MRVTFGSKYNQMN

-96 AKNAY
+96 AQNAY

-110 LQEFSKTMEAFKTKL
+110 LQEFSKTMETFKTKL

-136 SRAAIANDLERLKEH
+136 SRAAIANDLERLREH

-243 SLPEEVFIKPGDT
+243 LLPEEVFIKPGDT

-280 VRPDGSSFKEK
+280 IRPDGSSFKEK
-291 FALSKAYQNQ
+291 FALDKAYQNK

-313 IAHAYGNTSQNKV
+313 IGHAYGNTSQNKV

-367 SSGKRV
+367 SSSKRV

-396 YNPKTL
+396 YNPRVL

-440 DDESL
+440 DDTSA

-500 KESPISLALSTL
+500 NQSPISFALSAL

-551 NGAANGSTKLSEA
+551 NGAANGSTKLSEVA
-564 AKGSLENS
+564 NGSLENS

-581 NGLFLEAQMILDNNG
+581 NGSFLEAQMILDSNG
-596 VFLSLPNG
+596 AFLSLPNG
-604 VKIPLYDPT
+604 IKIPLYDPT
-613 TADIQASKPNEVTY
+613 STDIQASKPNEVTY
-627 RQLMDAMSIVLN
+627 RQLMDAMSIALN

-657 KESKERFIELLKQAK
+657 KESKEHFIGLLKQAK
-672 DNLSVNLNEEG
+672 GNLSVNLNEEG

-698 FMLFDKDANDFSQNA
+698 FMLFDKDANNFSQNA

>member
-1 MAPLKPLTIAINL
+1 
-14 FWNTFS
+14 
-20 LFVKKINKD
+20 
-29 LIMRVTFGSKYNQMN
+29 MRVTFGSKYNQMN

-136 SRAAIANDLERLKEH
+136 SRAAIANDLERLREH

-231 LHPDVMDALEHS
+231 LHPNVMDALEHS

-291 FALSKAYQNQ
+291 FALDKAYQNK

-354 SSDGDFDDLDALR
+354 SSDGDFDNLDALR

-381 VTDRSLSQVKAVPNM
+381 VTDRSLSQVKAVPSM
-396 YNPKTL
+396 YNPRVL

-440 DDESL
+440 DDTNA

-466 TIKDLKDAIKERF
+466 TIKDLKDAIKGRF

-551 NGAANGSTKLSEA
+551 NGAANGSTKLSEVA
-564 AKGSLENS
+564 NGSLENS

-581 NGLFLEAQMILDNNG
+581 NGSFLEAQMILDNNG
-596 VFLSLPNG
+596 AFLSLPNG
-604 VKIPLYDPT
+604 IKIPLYDPT
-613 TADIQASKPNEVTY
+613 SADIQASKPNEVTY
-627 RQLMDAMSIVLN
+627 RQLMDAMSIALN
-639 YSNTDPAIYQ
+639 YSNTDPSIYQ

-657 KESKERFIELLKQAK
+657 KESKDRFIELLKQAK
-672 DNLSVNLNEEG
+672 ANLSVNLNEEG

-713 LHSDKPSLKL
+713 LHSDKPSFKL

-737 FFDQLENT
+737 FFDQLENI

>member
-1 MAPLKPLTIAINL
+1 
-14 FWNTFS
+14 
-20 LFVKKINKD
+20 
-29 LIMRVTFGSKYNQMN
+29 MRVTFGSKYNQMN

-96 AKNAY
+96 AQNAY

-136 SRAAIANDLERLKEH
+136 SRVAIANDLERLREH

-222 NIKLLNQNK
+222 NIKLFNQNK

-291 FALSKAYQNQ
+291 FALDKAYQNQ
-301 ESATKVSDLLDK
+301 KSATKVSDLLDK

-396 YNPKTL
+396 YNPKAL

-426 GDSVE
+426 GDKVE

-440 DDESL
+440 DETSA
-445 IKIPNLPVYLDIPIL
+445 IKIPNLPINLDIPIL

-551 NGAANGSTKLSEA
+551 NGAANGSTKLSEV

-581 NGLFLEAQMILDNNG
+581 NGSFLKAQMILDNNG
-596 VFLSLPNG
+596 AFLSLPNG

-613 TADIQASKPNEVTY
+613 SADIQASKPNEVTY
-627 RQLMDAMSIVLN
+627 RQLMDAMSIALN

-657 KESKERFIELLKQAK
+657 KESKERFIGLLKQAK

-698 FMLFDKDANDFSQNA
+698 FMLFDKDSNDFSQNA

-737 FFDQLENT
+737 FFDQLENI

>member
-1 MAPLKPLTIAINL
+1 
-14 FWNTFS
+14 
-20 LFVKKINKD
+20 
-29 LIMRVTFGSKYNQMN
+29 MRVTFGSKYNQMN

-96 AKNAY
+96 AQNAY

-110 LQEFSKTMEAFKTKL
+110 LQEFSKTMETFKTKL

-136 SRAAIANDLERLKEH
+136 SRAAIANDLERLREH

-243 SLPEEVFIKPGDT
+243 SLPEEVFIKPSDT

-280 VRPDGSSFKEK
+280 IRPDGSSFKEK
-291 FALSKAYQNQ
+291 FALSKAYQNK

-367 SSGKRV
+367 SSAKRV

-381 VTDRSLSQVKAVPNM
+381 VTDRSLSQVKAVPSM
-396 YNPKTL
+396 YNPRVL

-440 DDESL
+440 DNTNA

-500 KESPISLALSTL
+500 NQSPISLALSAL

-551 NGAANGSTKLSEA
+551 NGAANGSTKLSEVA
-564 AKGSLENS
+564 NGSLENS

-581 NGLFLEAQMILDNNG
+581 NGSFLEAQMILDNNG
-596 VFLSLPNG
+596 AFLSLPNG
-604 VKIPLYDPT
+604 IKIPLYDPT
-613 TADIQASKPNEVTY
+613 STDIQASKPNEVTY
-627 RQLMDAMSIVLN
+627 RQLMDAMSIALN

-657 KESKERFIELLKQAK
+657 KESKDRFIELLKQAK
-672 DNLSVNLNEEG
+672 ANLSVNLNEEG

-737 FFDQLENT
+737 FFDQLENI

-822 GTDMAETYNKFSNL
+822 GADMAETYNKFSNL

>member
-1 MAPLKPLTIAINL
+1 
-14 FWNTFS
+14 
-20 LFVKKINKD
+20 
-29 LIMRVTFGSKYNQMN
+29 MRVTFGSKYNQMN

-96 AKNAY
+96 AQNAY

-110 LQEFSKTMEAFKTKL
+110 LQEFSKTMETFKTKL
-125 IQSANDVHSET
+125 IQSANDMHSET
-136 SRAAIANDLERLKEH
+136 SRAAIANDLERLREH

-243 SLPEEVFIKPGDT
+243 SLPEEVFIKPNDT

-280 VRPDGSSFKEK
+280 IRPDGSSFKEK
-291 FALSKAYQNQ
+291 FALDKAYQNK

-313 IAHAYGNTSQNKV
+313 IGHAYGNTSQNKV

-367 SSGKRV
+367 SSAKRV

-396 YNPKTL
+396 YNPRVL

-407 FVTKDN
+407 FVTKNN

-440 DDESL
+440 DDTSV
-445 IKIPNLPVYLDIPIL
+445 IKIPNLPIGLDIPIL

-500 KESPISLALSTL
+500 NQSPISFALSAL

-537 EGAKLESNVAQIAQ
+537 EGAKLESNMTQIAQ
-551 NGAANGSTKLSEA
+551 NGAANGSTKLSEVA
-564 AKGSLENS
+564 NGSLENS

-581 NGLFLEAQMILDNNG
+581 NGSFLEAQMILDNNG
-596 VFLSLPNG
+596 AFLSLPNG
-604 VKIPLYDPT
+604 IKIPLYDPT
-613 TADIQASKPNEVTY
+613 SADIQASKPNEVTY

-657 KESKERFIELLKQAK
+657 KESKERFIGLLKQAK
-672 DNLSVNLNEEG
+672 GNLSVNLNEEG

-737 FFDQLENT
+737 FFDQLENI

>member
-1 MAPLKPLTIAINL
+1 
-14 FWNTFS
+14 
-20 LFVKKINKD
+20 
-29 LIMRVTFGSKYNQMN
+29 MRVTFGSKYNQMN

-65 KIRYGYQNSDINNQ
+65 KIRYGYQNSNINNQ

-96 AKNAY
+96 AQNAH

-125 IQSANDVHSET
+125 VQSANDVHSET
-136 SRAAIANDLERLKEH
+136 SRAAIANDLERLREH

-222 NIKLLNQNK
+222 NIKLFNQNK

-291 FALSKAYQNQ
+291 FALDKAYQNQ
-301 ESATKVSDLLDK
+301 KSATKVSDLLDK
-313 IAHAYGNTSQNKV
+313 IGHAYGNTSQNKV

-396 YNPKTL
+396 YDPKAL

-440 DDESL
+440 DDSSV

-581 NGLFLEAQMILDNNG
+581 NGLFLEAQMNLDNNG
-596 VFLSLPNG
+596 AFLSLPNG

-627 RQLMDAMSIVLN
+627 RQLMDAMSIALN

-737 FFDQLENT
+737 FFDQLENI

>member
-1 MAPLKPLTIAINL
+1 
-14 FWNTFS
+14 
-20 LFVKKINKD
+20 
-29 LIMRVTFGSKYNQMN
+29 MRVTFGSKYNQMN

-84 YEENTLDQGIDV
+84 YEENTLNQGIDV
-96 AKNAY
+96 AQNAY

-125 IQSANDVHSET
+125 IQSANDMHSET
-136 SRAAIANDLERLKEH
+136 SRAAIANDLERLREH

-222 NIKLLNQNK
+222 NIKLFNQNK

-280 VRPDGSSFKEK
+280 IRPDGSSFKEK
-291 FALSKAYQNQ
+291 FALSKAYQNK

-313 IAHAYGNTSQNKV
+313 IGHAYGNTSQNKV

-367 SSGKRV
+367 SSAKRV

-396 YNPKTL
+396 YNPRVL

-440 DDESL
+440 DDTNA
-445 IKIPNLPVYLDIPIL
+445 IKIPNLPIGLDIPIL

-500 KESPISLALSTL
+500 NQSPISFALSAL

-551 NGAANGSTKLSEA
+551 NGTANGSTKLSEV

-581 NGLFLEAQMILDNNG
+581 NGSFLEAQMILDNNG
-596 VFLSLPNG
+596 AFLSLPNG
-604 VKIPLYDPT
+604 IKIPLYDPT
-613 TADIQASKPNEVTY
+613 SADIQASKPNEVTY
-627 RQLMDAMSIVLN
+627 RQLMDAMSIALN

-737 FFDQLENT
+737 FFDQLENI